1 MPKIVAQKIDW
12 LKLGYK
18 TFSEKG
24 FSGIVVEK
32 MSKTLNCNKSSFYW
46 HFKTKKEFIREMVN
60 YWVEN
65 KTKKIIEITS
75 IEENPTQK
83 INKLIDLTYR
93 KLPYSDFIFYLKR
106 YAVKD
111 KSISNI
117 IDDVDNQRIDY
128 VKRLLIEN
136 GYKDNEAQIKAS
148 LLYKHLI
155 GFYEMTRY
163 KELDGHYMAEVKK
176 EILQII
182 DIKPIKN

>member
-18 TFSEKG
+18 IFSENG
-24 FSGIVVEK
+24 VSGIVVEK
-32 MSKTLNCNKSSFYW
+32 MSKMLNCNKSSFYW

-75 IEENPTQK
+75 IEDNPTQK
-83 INKLIDLTYR
+83 INKLIDITYC
-93 KLPYSDFIFYLKR
+93 KMPYSDFIFYLKR

-111 KSISNI
+111 KTISKI
-117 IDDVDNQRIDY
+117 IDCVDSQRIDY
-128 VKRLLIEN
+128 VKKLLIEY
-136 GYKDNEAQIKAS
+136 GYEDHEAEIKAS

-163 KELDGHYMAEVKK
+163 KELDDHYMTEVKK
-176 EILQII
+176 EIKQII
-182 DIKPIKN
+182 AI

>member
-18 TFSEKG
+18 LFTEKG
-24 FSGIVVEK
+24 ISGIVIEK
-32 MSKTLNCNKSSFYW
+32 MAKDLKCNKSSFYW
-46 HFKTKKEFIREMVN
+46 HFKTKKEFIRQVVN

-75 IEENPTQK
+75 IEDNPAQK
-83 INKLIDLTYR
+83 VNKLIDITYS
-93 KLPYSDFIFYLKR
+93 KMPYSDFIFYLKR

-111 KSISNI
+111 KTISKI
-117 IDDVDNQRIDY
+117 IDDVDNQRIEY

-136 GYKDNEAQIKAS
+136 GYKDNEARIKAS

-163 KELDGHYMAEVKK
+163 KELDGHYMEEVKR
-176 EILQII
+176 EIKQII
-182 DIKPIKN
+182 DI

>member
-1 MPKIVAQKIDW
+1 MPKIIAQKIDW
-12 LKLGYK
+12 LKIGYK
-18 TFSEKG
+18 LFAEKG
-24 FSGIVVEK
+24 ISGIVVEK
-32 MSKTLNCNKSSFYW
+32 MSKQLNCNKSSFYW
-46 HFKTKKEFIREMVN
+46 HFKTKKEFIRQMVN

-75 IEENPTQK
+75 AQDNASQK
-83 INKLIDLTYR
+83 INKLIELTYS
-93 KLPYSDFIFYLKR
+93 KMPYLDFTFYLKR

-111 KSISNI
+111 KMISKI

-136 GYKDNEAQIKAS
+136 GHNEKDAKIKAS

-163 KELDGHYMAEVKK
+163 KELDSNYMSEVKK
-176 EILQII
+176 EIDQII
-182 DIKPIKN
+182 DC